1 LEIPCS
7 RGGFFSGHR
16 RGNAVLALQQDARID
31 RKDSILLIEFINT
44 TGDAAFDNTLKQ
56 ALAVQLEQS
65 PYLNIVPES
74 RIREALGY
82 MGRPAGER
90 ITSEVGR
97 EIALRQGVKAMLTGS
112 IGSLGSHYVIS
123 LDAVNAQTGDSL
135 AREQVE
141 AASKEH
147 VLRSLDK
154 AA

>member
-1 LEIPCS
+1 
-7 RGGFFSGHR
+7 
-16 RGNAVLALQQDARID
+16 
-31 RKDSILLIEFINT
+31 
-44 TGDAAFDNTLKQ
+44 
-56 ALAVQLEQS
+56 
-65 PYLNIVPES
+65 
-74 RIREALGY
+74 
-82 MGRPAGER
+82 
-90 ITSEVGR
+90 
-97 EIALRQGVKAMLTGS
+97 MLTGS